1 MTLIPGDGA
10 VTNEAL
16 VYKLLPII
24 DIVRG
29 GNRSVDSFF
38 HNHDHLLLMLMVGLS
53 YLNLMSN
60 SSKEVSFLSFLM

>member
-38 HNHDHLLLMLMVGLS
+38 HNHDHP
-53 YLNLMSN
+53 
-60 SSKEVSFLSFLM
+60 